1 MSLFKTNSAAVFGID
16 AHPVQVEVDLYKSG
30 MARDFVLVGMPYTAV
45 RESRERIKSAMM
57 NSGFGYPNKAVTVN
71 LAPATVRKEGAG
83 FDLPMALGIL
93 GAMGTGLLT
102 TAGGLLFSGDK
113 GDNIVAFDQRDGK
126 PLWHSRLNGVS
137 NAPETYS
144 LDDHQYVLVAAG
156 DMIYAFT
163 LY

>member
-1 MSLFKTNSAAVFGID
+1 VGGTIMSIDGWTNWPPPAYSPETGLFYLRASETYGLLYYTETDPRGTMGMGGVTRGGQLSFGTTIRAID
-16 AHPVQVEVDLYKSG
+16 YQTGKQVWEHPFEVG
-30 MARDFVLVGMPYTAV
+30 Q
-45 RESRERIKSAMM
+45 
-57 NSGFGYPNKAVTVN
+57 
-71 LAPATVRKEGAG
+71 
-83 FDLPMALGIL
+83 GIL

-102 TAGGLLFSGDK
+102 TAGGLLFSGDQ
-113 GDNIVAFDQRDGK
+113 GDSIVAFDQRNGK

-144 LDDHQYVLVAAG
+144 LDDHQYVVVAAG